1 MELYPSPE
9 LTPRDIPAQPATRVD
24 AYLDRLALPSAQRE
38 AIDRTLTREPQANT
52 TETMAALHRQLAG
65 TSYPGDSMPPAYA
78 SVEARLVGH
87 RNGATDTPTP
97 TGIEHDAEGRT
108 RLNAMPPVHRTS
120 MVPEAWPAHVV
131 VAGARRLWQRLL
143 GRPVEERDSD
153 APAPRWRWNLAGKTR
168 RYILLLLVILQTA
181 YATYGMSVVLPYSGT
196 KPLEMGVMAFFAILF
211 AWVSA
216 GFWTALMG
224 FWTLLLRGDRFLVSR
239 MANREAPIPPEAR
252 TAIIMPIANEDVAR
266 VIAGLRATY
275 ASVARTGELDRFDF
289 FILSDSGDPDIR
301 TAEMA
306 AWRTLCQELNAFGR
320 IFYRWRKIR
329 VKRKTGNVA
338 DFCRRWGTQY
348 RYMVVLDADSVM
360 SGECLTTMVRMMEGA
375 PNAGIIQT
383 APYAF
388 GRETLYARVQQFATR
403 VYGPLY
409 TAGLHFWQLGE
420 SHYWGHNA
428 IIRVAP
434 FIKHC
439 ALAPLPGKGPLA
451 GEILSHDFV
460 EAAMMR
466 RAGWSVW
473 IAYDLH
479 GSYEELPPNL
489 LDELK
494 RDRRWCQG
502 NLMNFRL
509 WLKQG
514 FHAVHRFVFLTGVMA
529 YLSAPLWFL
538 FLLIST
544 LLLAEHTLVAP
555 EYFSQPYQLFPTWP
569 EWHPEKAL
577 ALFTVTATLLF
588 LPKILSVA
596 VIMAHGAR
604 RFGGSLRLVGSMLI
618 EVIISA
624 LLAPTRML
632 FHSTFVAAAFSGWG
646 ISWKSPPREDAETTW
661 GEATRRHG
669 LYTLLGLGWG
679 ALVWWLNPSYLL
691 WLLPIVG
698 ALVVSIPLSVFLSRV
713 SLGKR
718 LRAARLFLIPEEARP
733 PRELREMRRYL
744 RCTPALPDFI
754 DAVVDPQVNALACAT
769 GTARPRQ
776 RAALRFQK
784 SRLVQIAQRNGP
796 QALDHAQRNLLLSDP
811 LALSQLHLAVW
822 SQPDTHADWGIP
834 VTTRP
839 FPRVGPA
846 AG

>member
-1 MELYPSPE
+1 M
-9 LTPRDIPAQPATRVD
+9 
-24 AYLDRLALPSAQRE
+24 
-38 AIDRTLTREPQANT
+38 
-52 TETMAALHRQLAG
+52 
-65 TSYPGDSMPPAYA
+65 
-78 SVEARLVGH
+78 
-87 RNGATDTPTP
+87 
-97 TGIEHDAEGRT
+97 
-108 RLNAMPPVHRTS
+108 
-120 MVPEAWPAHVV
+120 
-131 VAGARRLWQRLL
+131 
-143 GRPVEERDSD
+143 
-153 APAPRWRWNLAGKTR
+153 
-168 RYILLLLVILQTA
+168 
-181 YATYGMSVVLPYSGT
+181 SGT
-196 KPLEMGVMAFFAILF
+196 
-211 AWVSA
+211 
-216 GFWTALMG
+216 
-224 FWTLLLRGDRFLVSR
+224 
-239 MANREAPIPPEAR
+239 
-252 TAIIMPIANEDVAR
+252 
-266 VIAGLRATY
+266 
-275 ASVARTGELDRFDF
+275 
-289 FILSDSGDPDIR
+289 
-301 TAEMA
+301 
-306 AWRTLCQELNAFGR
+306 
-320 IFYRWRKIR
+320 
-329 VKRKTGNVA
+329 
-338 DFCRRWGTQY
+338 
-348 RYMVVLDADSVM
+348 
-360 SGECLTTMVRMMEGA
+360 CLTTMVRMMEGA

-388 GRETLYARVQQFATR
+388 GRETLYARIQQFATR

-428 IIRVAP
+428 IIRMAP

-509 WLKQG
+509 WMKQG

-555 EYFSQPYQLFPTWP
+555 EYFSQPYQLFPDWP

-577 ALFTVTATLLF
+577 ALFSVTATLLF

-596 VIMAHGAR
+596 VVIAHGAR
-604 RFGGSLRLVGSMLI
+604 TFGGSARLVGSMLI
-618 EVIISA
+618 EMIISA

-669 LYTLLGLGWG
+669 AYTVLGLVWG
-679 ALVWWLNPSYLL
+679 LLVWWLNPSYLV
-691 WLLPIVG
+691 WLMPIVG
-698 ALVVSIPLSVFLSRV
+698 ALVLSIPLSVFLSRV

-733 PRELREMRRYL
+733 PRELREMRRLL
-744 RCTPALPDFI
+744 RQSMPLPRFEDMVI
-754 DAVVDPQVNALACAT
+754 DPRLNALACAA

-776 RAALRFQK
+776 RASLRFQK
-784 SRLVQIAQRNGP
+784 SRLIQVAQRSGP
-796 QALDHAQRNLLLSDP
+796 QVLDAAQKNLLLSDP
-811 LALSQLHLAVW
+811 IALAQLHMAVW
-822 SQPDTHADWGIP
+822 TQSDTHPGWHLPTAP
-834 VTTRP
+834 SHSPSPQQV
-839 FPRVGPA
+839 